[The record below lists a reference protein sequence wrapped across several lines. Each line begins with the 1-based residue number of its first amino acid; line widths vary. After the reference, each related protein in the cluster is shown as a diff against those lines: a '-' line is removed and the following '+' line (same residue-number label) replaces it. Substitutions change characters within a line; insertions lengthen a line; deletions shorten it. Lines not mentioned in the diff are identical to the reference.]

1 MPGRLHGPP
10 LSSAADHGQGEHE
23 ALAAAATIAT
33 PALWVA
39 VVVQAPAGSARGLV
53 LAVGWVGIASL
64 LSRRPS
70 RKRS

>member
-1 MPGRLHGPP
+1 MAPP
-10 LSSAADHGQGEHE
+10 SSATVGGHSEHE
-23 ALAAAATIAT
+23 ALTAAATIAT

-70 RKRS
+70 RNRS